1 MYRHLKSTQK
11 QYLSNILGSNS
22 QIILVKSLVGGAL
35 DTLEG
40 EHSAKLRRAS
50 ILVILSALFTHREM
64 TLEIVDEKIGLK
76 YFLDEW
82 LEESDYAEIM

>member
-1 MYRHLKSTQK
+1 M
-11 QYLSNILGSNS
+11 
-22 QIILVKSLVGGAL
+22 LVRSLVGGAL

-50 ILVILSALFTHREM
+50 ILVILSTMFTHRDM
-64 TLEIVDEKIGLK
+64 SLAIIDEKIGLK

-82 LEESDYAEIM
+82 LEESDYAEIG